1 MSGSSTLAAAA
12 LSLFSGA
19 GVLHTLLYAAVPVA
33 AMAIGGTVA
42 VFRTPS
48 AKTRSLIQHFAAGL
62 VFAAV
67 AVEVLPDLMHYHAPA
82 WAAAGLTLG
91 AATML
96 FIRWLTESKD
106 ENGRSGVVESSGRPA
121 RLAAVV
127 GTDILIDGLL
137 IGVMLAAGQKAGAL
151 VTLALAVE
159 LASLGLATAPSLGR
173 TRKASLLSLFA
184 LALLPAVGAL
194 GGHALA
200 GVLVGGW
207 FEAVLAFAAAALL
220 YLATEE
226 LLVEAHEV
234 PETPLATA
242 LFFAGFLILMI
253 VDMLG

>member
-1 MSGSSTLAAAA
+1 MSGPSTLAAAVPSL
-12 LSLFSGA
+12 LSGR

-106 ENGRSGVVESSGRPA
+106 ENGRSGVVE
-121 RLAAVV
+121 
-127 GTDILIDGLL
+127 
-137 IGVMLAAGQKAGAL
+137 
-151 VTLALAVE
+151 
-159 LASLGLATAPSLGR
+159 
-173 TRKASLLSLFA
+173 
-184 LALLPAVGAL
+184 
-194 GGHALA
+194 
-200 GVLVGGW
+200 
-207 FEAVLAFAAAALL
+207 
-220 YLATEE
+220 
-226 LLVEAHEV
+226 
-234 PETPLATA
+234 
-242 LFFAGFLILMI
+242 
-253 VDMLG
+253 

>member
-1 MSGSSTLAAAA
+1 MNAILATFSSLP
-12 LSLFSGA
+12 FGN
-19 GVLHTLLYAAVPVA
+19 GVLHTLIFAAIPVG
-33 AMAIGGTVA
+33 AMALGGA
-42 VFRTPS
+42 FAIFRTPS
-48 AKTRSLIQHFAAGL
+48 AKAKSLIQHFAAGL

-82 WAAAGLTLG
+82 WAGGGFTLG

-96 FIRWLTESKD
+96 FIRWLTDSK
-106 ENGRSGVVESSGRPA
+106 EEGAAGGVVENSGRPA

-137 IGVMLAAGQKAGAL
+137 IGIMLAAGQKAGAL

-173 TRKASLLSLFA
+173 TRMASFSLLIA
-184 LALLPAVGAL
+184 LALLPAIGAL
-194 GGHALA
+194 AGHALA
-200 GVLVGGW
+200 GILVGGW

-242 LFFAGFLILMI
+242 TFFAGFLLVMMA
-253 VDMLG
+253 DMLG